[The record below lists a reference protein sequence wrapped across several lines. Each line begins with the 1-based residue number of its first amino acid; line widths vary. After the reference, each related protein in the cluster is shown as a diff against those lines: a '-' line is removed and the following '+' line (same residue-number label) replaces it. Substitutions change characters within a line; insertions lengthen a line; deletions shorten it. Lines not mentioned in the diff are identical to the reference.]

1 MKKGVDKAEGMW
13 YYNKA
18 VTEDRENEEMR
29 RKFDERVAGAKTS
42 KKNFKK
48 VLDKL
53 KTTWYNNQVAP
64 RERDERKAHRD
75 LEN

>member
-1 MKKGVDKAEGMW
+1 MYLFFFIKKKSRKKMKKGVDKAEGMW

-53 KTTWYNNQVAP
+53 KTT
-64 RERDERKAHRD
+64 
-75 LEN
+75 

>member
-1 MKKGVDKAEGMW
+1 MYLFFFIKKKSRKKMKKGVDKAEGMW

-18 VTEDRENEEMR
+18 VTEGRKNEEMR

-53 KTTWYNNQVAP
+53 KTT
-64 RERDERKAHRD
+64 
-75 LEN
+75 